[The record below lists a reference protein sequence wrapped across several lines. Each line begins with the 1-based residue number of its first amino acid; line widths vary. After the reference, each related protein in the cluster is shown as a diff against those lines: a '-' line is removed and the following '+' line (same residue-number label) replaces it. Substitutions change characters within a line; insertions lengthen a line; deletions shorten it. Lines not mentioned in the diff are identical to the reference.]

1 MFFYCIKINVTIA
14 IYLQLFFNFLL
25 TKTTMKKLFLFTV
38 LFSAIA
44 TSQAQ
49 YKKASFLKKKGRTY
63 DLGLTSRVLGSGN
76 SAALGFTFGY
86 GKERSDKRL
95 FHWWDLD
102 YVLGNKYKYSTT
114 TKVYT
119 GSSFIETPIEVSGKT
134 GSNLAWRYNLAYFIL
149 DNGNEDNKI
158 LPFVDLSVGLILS
171 MQGRLDYTT
180 SPIIGALPKK
190 EVLPE
195 VGGWTAGVG
204 AGAIYRVNKGVG
216 IKFTATYYGVLSTET
231 KDGSNR
237 DIFKTL
243 PNHVGIS
250 VGAHWLLDRDN
261 D

>member
-1 MFFYCIKINVTIA
+1 
-14 IYLQLFFNFLL
+14 
-25 TKTTMKKLFLFTV
+25 MKKLFLLAVF
-38 LFSAIA
+38 FSAIA

-49 YKKASFLKKKGRTY
+49 YKKASFLNKKGRTY
-63 DLGLTSRVLGSGN
+63 DLGLTSRVLGGGN
-76 SAALGFTFGY
+76 SVALGFNFSY
-86 GKERSDKRL
+86 GKERSNKRL

-102 YVLGNKYKYSTT
+102 YTLGNKYNYNTT
-114 TKVYT
+114 AKVFT
-119 GSSFIETPIEVSGKT
+119 SGGAFTETPIKVSGKT
-134 GSNLAWRYNLAYFIL
+134 GSNLAWRYNLAYFL
-149 DNGNEDNKI
+149 LNNGNEDNKL

-180 SPIIGALPKK
+180 SPAINSIPQK

-195 VGGWTAGVG
+195 VGGWTAGMG
-204 AGAIYRVNKGVG
+204 AGAIYRVNEGVG
-216 IKFTATYYGVLSTET
+216 IKFTATYYGVLSTES

-261 D
+261 

>member
-1 MFFYCIKINVTIA
+1 
-14 IYLQLFFNFLL
+14 
-25 TKTTMKKLFLFTV
+25 MKKLFLFGV
-38 LFSAIA
+38 LFSSIT

-49 YKKASFLKKKGRTY
+49 YKKASFLNKKGRTY
-63 DLGLTSRVLGSGN
+63 DLGLTSRVLGGGN
-76 SAALGFTFGY
+76 SVALGLNFSY

-102 YVLGNKYKYSTT
+102 YTMGNKYNYNTT

-119 GSSFIETPIEVSGKT
+119 GGSSAFVETPIKVSGKT

-149 DNGNEDNKI
+149 NNGNEDNKL

-171 MQGRLDYTT
+171 MQSKLEYTT
-180 SPIIGALPKK
+180 SPIVNAVPQKL
-190 EVLPE
+190 VLPD
-195 VGGWTAGVG
+195 VGGWSAGIG
-204 AGAIYRVNKGVG
+204 AGAIYKVNAGFG
-216 IKFTATYYGVLSTET
+216 IKLSATYYGVLSTES

-237 DIFKTL
+237 DIFRTL

-261 D
+261 

>member
-1 MFFYCIKINVTIA
+1 
-14 IYLQLFFNFLL
+14 
-25 TKTTMKKLFLFTV
+25 MKKLFLLVV

-49 YKKASFLKKKGRTY
+49 YKKASFLNKKGRTY
-63 DLGLTSRVLGSGN
+63 DLGLTSRVLGGGN
-76 SAALGFTFGY
+76 SVALGFNFSY
-86 GKERSDKRL
+86 GKERSEKRL

-102 YVLGNKYKYSTT
+102 YTLGNKYTYSTT

-119 GSSFIETPIEVSGKT
+119 GSSFIETPISITGKT

-149 DNGNEDNKI
+149 NNGNEDNKI

-171 MQGRLDYTT
+171 VQGRLDYTT
-180 SPIIGALPKK
+180 SPIINAIPKK
-190 EVLPE
+190 EVLAE
-195 VGGWTAGVG
+195 VGGWTAGAG
-204 AGAIYRVNKGVG
+204 AGAIYRINEGFG
-216 IKFTATYYGVLSTET
+216 IKLTATYYGILSTES
-231 KDGSNR
+231 KDASNR

-243 PNHVGIS
+243 PNHVGVS